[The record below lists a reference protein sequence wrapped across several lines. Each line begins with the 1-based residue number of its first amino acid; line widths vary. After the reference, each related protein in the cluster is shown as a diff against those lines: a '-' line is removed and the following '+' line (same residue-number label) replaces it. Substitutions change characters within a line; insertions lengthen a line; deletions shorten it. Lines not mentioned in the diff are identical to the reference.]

1 MNVDQIKN
9 ILTAEQKVKFKLYS
23 LEYVVEIIDGKTVI
37 YTQLYPSKKDT
48 FNNIDELLE
57 QYLIFGE
64 NIKENDNR
72 IQNIVSCKGGE

>member
-1 MNVDQIKN
+1 MNVDQIKK
-9 ILTAEQKVKFKLYS
+9 ILSVEQKVKFKLYS
-23 LEYVVEIIDGKTVI
+23 LEYVIEIIDGKAII
-37 YTQLYPSKKDT
+37 YSQLYPSKKTT

-72 IQNIVSCKGGE
+72 IQNIVNC